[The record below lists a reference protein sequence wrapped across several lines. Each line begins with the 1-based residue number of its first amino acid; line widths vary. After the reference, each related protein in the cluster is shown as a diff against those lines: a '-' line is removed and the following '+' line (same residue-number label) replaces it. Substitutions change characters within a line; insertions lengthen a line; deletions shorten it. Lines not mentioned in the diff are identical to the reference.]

1 LRGGKSVTIDATI
14 SVGSI
19 PATFTQGDQ
28 ISTVQQ
34 TVLYFPAGNDVK
46 VMVQYPSISDGTGC
60 QSEFYYK
67 TDRAASDT
75 DPETVSYAVPVDND
89 PDNPGSTMSQFTILA
104 TDNAESGAFW
114 WRVDFLDSSGSRTS
128 VGFGTL
134 IVEAV

>member
-1 LRGGKSVTIDATI
+1 VRVVSIDATI
-14 SVGSI
+14 SVGTI

-34 TVLYFPAGNDVK
+34 TVLYFPVNNDVI
-46 VMVQYPSISDGTGC
+46 VTVQYPTIGSGTGC

-67 TDRAASDT
+67 ADRTTPDT
-75 DPETVSYAVPVDND
+75 DPSTVSYAAPVDND
-89 PDNPGSTMSQFTILA
+89 PGNPGATMSQFTILA
-104 TDNAESGAFW
+104 SDNAESGAYW
-114 WRVDFLDSSGSRTS
+114 WRIDFLDASANRTS

>member
-1 LRGGKSVTIDATI
+1 MTIDATVT
-14 SVGSI
+14 VGTI

-34 TVLYFPAGNDVK
+34 TVLYFPANNDVN
-46 VMVQYPSISDGTGC
+46 VLVQYPSISDGTGC

-67 TDRAASDT
+67 ADRTTPDT
-75 DPETVSYAVPVDND
+75 DPSTVSYAVPVVDD
-89 PDNPGSTMSQFTILA
+89 PANAGATMSQFTVLA
-104 TDNAESGAFW
+104 ADNAESGAYW
-114 WRVDFLDSSGSRTS
+114 WRVDFLDASGNRTS